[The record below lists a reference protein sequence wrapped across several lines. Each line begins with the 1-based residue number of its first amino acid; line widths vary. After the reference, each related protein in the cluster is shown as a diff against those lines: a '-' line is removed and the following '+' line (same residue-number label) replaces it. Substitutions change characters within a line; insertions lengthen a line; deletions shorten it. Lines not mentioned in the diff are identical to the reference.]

1 MGELTPMVDPVLSF
15 AISIALLIGLLFMKQ
30 EVHIAVLV
38 STISFGILTLGIS
51 FLEST
56 FKGIFS
62 RSTLSLV
69 TAFSSAL
76 FLSYMMKVSGILDRI
91 TDFAVSL
98 GPRFA
103 SIFIPILIG
112 LIPMPGGALVSAMM
126 MKEHYMERQKLDSDF
141 ATFINYWFRHVT
153 IPVWPVFQSII
164 IASVILKTSV
174 VRIIEATYPAAIASY
189 VAGFLIFAL
198 GIRKYEN
205 SFERGNVSYRALVNL
220 WPFLLIIALIFLI
233 KLPVDISL
241 LISAILVTIYTRP
254 SRKEV
259 REGLKFAL
267 SFKILAVVIAVT
279 MFTQYV
285 YDSKAAL
292 ALYNFMLA
300 RNIPALPLCFLI
312 TFIIGVT
319 TAGEYVYTGTAFP
332 LLSEIIGTSS
342 NIKDIFL
349 LMSYTGGYLGVMLSP
364 VHLCLVLTLEYY
376 KARYSGIYKYLVPAV
391 VISLVLTFLLSSLGS
406 IA

>member
-1 MGELTPMVDPVLSF
+1 MIDPVLSF
-15 AISIALLIGLLFMKQ
+15 AISIALLIGLLIAKQ
-30 EVHIAVLV
+30 EVHRAVLA
-38 STISFGILTLGIS
+38 SAISFGVLTLGIS

-56 FKGIFS
+56 FRGIFS
-62 RSTLSLV
+62 RSTLSLI

-91 TDFAVSL
+91 TNFAVSL

-126 MKEHYMERQKLDSDF
+126 MKEHYMEKQKLDSDF

-153 IPVWPVFQSII
+153 IPVWPIFQSII

-189 VAGFLIFAL
+189 VAGLLLFAL
-198 GIRKYEN
+198 GIRKFN
-205 SFERGNVSYRALVNL
+205 SSFEREKVSYRALMNL
-220 WPFLLIIALIFLI
+220 WPFLILVILIFI
-233 KLPVDISL
+233 IRLPVDLSL
-241 LISAILVTIYTRP
+241 LISALIVTIYTRP
-254 SRKEV
+254 SKKEV
-259 REGLKFAL
+259 KEGLKFAL
-267 SFKILAVVIAVT
+267 SFKILAVVVAVT

-285 YDSKAAL
+285 YDSNAAL
-292 ALYNFMLA
+292 ALYNFMVS
-300 RNIPALPLCFLI
+300 RSIPALSLCFLI
-312 TFIIGVT
+312 TFIIGIT

-349 LMSYTGGYLGVMLSP
+349 LISYTGGYLGVMLSP

-376 KARYSGIYKYLVPAV
+376 KARYSGVYKYLVPAV
-391 VISLVLTFLLSSLGS
+391 AISLILTILISLL
-406 IA
+406 

>member
-1 MGELTPMVDPVLSF
+1 MIDPVLSF
-15 AISIALLIGLLFMKQ
+15 AISIALLIGLLIAKQ
-30 EVHIAVLV
+30 EVHIAVLA
-38 STISFGILTLGIS
+38 SAISFGVLTLGIS

-56 FKGIFS
+56 FRGIFS
-62 RSTLSLV
+62 RSTLPLI

-91 TDFAVSL
+91 TNFAVSL

-126 MKEHYMERQKLDSDF
+126 MKEHYIEKQKLDSDF

-153 IPVWPVFQSII
+153 IPVWPIFQSII

-189 VAGFLIFAL
+189 VAGLLLFAL
-198 GIRKYEN
+198 GIRKFN
-205 SFERGNVSYRALVNL
+205 SSFEREKVSYRALMNL
-220 WPFLLIIALIFLI
+220 WPFLILVILIFIIRLS
-233 KLPVDISL
+233 VDLSL
-241 LISAILVTIYTRP
+241 LISALIVAIYTRP
-254 SRKEV
+254 SKKEV
-259 REGLKFAL
+259 KEGLKFAL

-285 YDSKAAL
+285 YDSNAAL
-292 ALYNFMLA
+292 ALYNFMVS
-300 RNIPALPLCFLI
+300 RSIPALSLCFLI
-312 TFIIGVT
+312 TFIIGIT

-342 NIKDIFL
+342 NIRDIFL
-349 LMSYTGGYLGVMLSP
+349 LISYTGGYLGVMLSP

-376 KARYSGIYKYLVPAV
+376 KARYSGVYKYLVPAV
-391 VISLVLTFLLSSLGS
+391 AISLILTILISLL
-406 IA
+406 

>member
-1 MGELTPMVDPVLSF
+1 MIDPVLSF
-15 AISIALLIGLLFMKQ
+15 AISIALLIGLLIVKQ
-30 EVHIAVLV
+30 EVHIAVLA
-38 STISFGILTLGIS
+38 SAISFGVLTLGIS

-56 FKGIFS
+56 FRGIFS
-62 RSTLSLV
+62 RSTLSLIV
-69 TAFSSAL
+69 AFSSAL

-91 TDFAVSL
+91 TNFAVSL

-126 MKEHYMERQKLDSDF
+126 MKEHYMEKQRLDSDF

-153 IPVWPVFQSII
+153 IPVWPIFQSII

-189 VAGFLIFAL
+189 IAGLLLFVL
-198 GIRKYEN
+198 GIRKFN
-205 SFERGNVSYRALVNL
+205 SSFEREKVSYGALVNL
-220 WPFLLIIALIFLI
+220 WPFLILVILIFI
-233 KLPVDISL
+233 IRLPVDLSL
-241 LISAILVTIYTRP
+241 LISALIMTIYTRP
-254 SRKEV
+254 SKKEMK
-259 REGLKFAL
+259 EGLKFAL

-285 YDSKAAL
+285 YDSNAAL
-292 ALYNFMLA
+292 ALYNFMVS
-300 RNIPALPLCFLI
+300 RSIPALPLCFLI
-312 TFIIGVT
+312 TFIIGIT

-332 LLSEIIGTSS
+332 LLSETIGTSS

-349 LMSYTGGYLGVMLSP
+349 LISYTGGYLGVMLSP

-376 KARYSGIYKYLVPAV
+376 KARYSGVYKYLVPAV
-391 VISLVLTFLLSSLGS
+391 TISLILTLLVSLL
-406 IA
+406 

>member
-1 MGELTPMVDPVLSF
+1 MIDPVLSF
-15 AISIALLIGLLFMKQ
+15 AISIALLIGLLIAKQ
-30 EVHIAVLV
+30 EVHIAVLA
-38 STISFGILTLGIS
+38 SAISFGVLTLGIS

-56 FKGIFS
+56 FRGIFS
-62 RSTLSLV
+62 RSTLSLI

-91 TDFAVSL
+91 TNFAVSL

-126 MKEHYMERQKLDSDF
+126 MKEHYMEKQKLDSDF

-153 IPVWPVFQSII
+153 IPVWPIFQSII

-189 VAGFLIFAL
+189 VAGLLLFAL
-198 GIRKYEN
+198 GIRKFN
-205 SFERGNVSYRALVNL
+205 SSFEREKVSYRALMNL
-220 WPFLLIIALIFLI
+220 WPFLILVILIFI
-233 KLPVDISL
+233 IRLPVDLSL
-241 LISAILVTIYTRP
+241 LISALIVTIYTKP
-254 SRKEV
+254 SKKEV
-259 REGLKFAL
+259 KEGLKFAL
-267 SFKILAVVIAVT
+267 SFKILAVVVAVT

-285 YDSKAAL
+285 YDSNAAL
-292 ALYNFMLA
+292 ALYNFMVS
-300 RNIPALPLCFLI
+300 RSIPALSLCFLI
-312 TFIIGVT
+312 TFIIGIT

-349 LMSYTGGYLGVMLSP
+349 LISYTGGYLGVMLSP

-376 KARYSGIYKYLVPAV
+376 KARYSGVYKYLVPAV
-391 VISLVLTFLLSSLGS
+391 AISLILTILISLL
-406 IA
+406 

>member
-1 MGELTPMVDPVLSF
+1 MIDPVLSF
-15 AISIALLIGLLFMKQ
+15 AISIALLIGLLIAKQ
-30 EVHIAVLV
+30 EVHIAVLA
-38 STISFGILTLGIS
+38 SAISFGVLTLGIS

-56 FKGIFS
+56 FRGIFS
-62 RSTLSLV
+62 RSTLSLI

-91 TDFAVSL
+91 TNFAVSL

-126 MKEHYMERQKLDSDF
+126 MKEHYMEKQKLDSDF

-153 IPVWPVFQSII
+153 IPVWPIFQSII

-189 VAGFLIFAL
+189 VAGLLLFAL
-198 GIRKYEN
+198 GIRKFSS
-205 SFERGNVSYRALVNL
+205 SFEREKVSYRALMNL
-220 WPFLLIIALIFLI
+220 WPFLILVILIFIIRLS
-233 KLPVDISL
+233 VDLSL
-241 LISAILVTIYTRP
+241 LISALIVTIYTRP
-254 SRKEV
+254 SKKEV
-259 REGLKFAL
+259 KEGLKFAL
-267 SFKILAVVIAVT
+267 SFKILAVVVAVT

-285 YDSKAAL
+285 YDSNAAL
-292 ALYNFMLA
+292 ALYNFMVS
-300 RNIPALPLCFLI
+300 RSIPALSLCFLI
-312 TFIIGVT
+312 TFIIGIT

-349 LMSYTGGYLGVMLSP
+349 LISYTGGYLGVMLSP

-376 KARYSGIYKYLVPAV
+376 KARYSGVYKYLVPAV
-391 VISLVLTFLLSSLGS
+391 AISLILTILISLL
-406 IA
+406 

>member
-1 MGELTPMVDPVLSF
+1 MIDPVLSF
-15 AISIALLIGLLFMKQ
+15 AISIALLIGLLIAKQ
-30 EVHIAVLV
+30 EVHIAVLA
-38 STISFGILTLGIS
+38 SAISFGVLTLGIS

-56 FKGIFS
+56 FRGIFS
-62 RSTLSLV
+62 RSTLSLI

-91 TDFAVSL
+91 TNFAVSL

-126 MKEHYMERQKLDSDF
+126 MKEHYMEKQKLDSDF

-153 IPVWPVFQSII
+153 IPVWPIFQSII

-189 VAGFLIFAL
+189 VAGLLLFAL
-198 GIRKYEN
+198 GIRKFN
-205 SFERGNVSYRALVNL
+205 SSFEREKVSYRALMNL
-220 WPFLLIIALIFLI
+220 WPFLILVILIFIIRLS
-233 KLPVDISL
+233 VDLSL
-241 LISAILVTIYTRP
+241 LISALIVTIYTRP
-254 SRKEV
+254 SKKEV
-259 REGLKFAL
+259 KEGLKFAL
-267 SFKILAVVIAVT
+267 SFKILAVVVAVT

-285 YDSKAAL
+285 YDSNAAL
-292 ALYNFMLA
+292 ALYNFMVS
-300 RNIPALPLCFLI
+300 RSIPALSLCFLI
-312 TFIIGVT
+312 TFIIGIT

-349 LMSYTGGYLGVMLSP
+349 LISYTGGYLGVMLSP

-376 KARYSGIYKYLVPAV
+376 KARYSGVYKYLVPAV
-391 VISLVLTFLLSSLGS
+391 AISLILTILISLL
-406 IA
+406 

>member
-1 MGELTPMVDPVLSF
+1 MIDPVLSF
-15 AISIALLIGLLFMKQ
+15 AISIALLIGLLIAKQ
-30 EVHIAVLV
+30 EVHIAVLA
-38 STISFGILTLGIS
+38 SAISFGVLTLGIS

-56 FKGIFS
+56 FRGIFS
-62 RSTLSLV
+62 RSTLSLI

-91 TDFAVSL
+91 TNFAVSL

-126 MKEHYMERQKLDSDF
+126 MKEHYMEKQKLDSDF

-153 IPVWPVFQSII
+153 IPVWPIFQSII

-189 VAGFLIFAL
+189 VAGLLLFAL
-198 GIRKYEN
+198 GIRKFN
-205 SFERGNVSYRALVNL
+205 SSFEREKVSYRALMNL
-220 WPFLLIIALIFLI
+220 WPFLILVILIFI
-233 KLPVDISL
+233 IRLPVDLSL
-241 LISAILVTIYTRP
+241 LISALIVTIYTRP
-254 SRKEV
+254 SKKEV
-259 REGLKFAL
+259 KEGLKFAL
-267 SFKILAVVIAVT
+267 SFKILAVVVAVT

-285 YDSKAAL
+285 YDSNAAL
-292 ALYNFMLA
+292 ALYNFMVS
-300 RNIPALPLCFLI
+300 RSIPALSLCFLI
-312 TFIIGVT
+312 TFIIGIT

-349 LMSYTGGYLGVMLSP
+349 LISYTGGYLGVMLSP

-376 KARYSGIYKYLVPAV
+376 KARYSGVYKYLVPAV
-391 VISLVLTFLLSSLGS
+391 AISLILTILISLL
-406 IA
+406 

>member
-1 MGELTPMVDPVLSF
+1 MIDPVLSF
-15 AISIALLIGLLFMKQ
+15 AISIALLIGLLIAKQ
-30 EVHIAVLV
+30 EVHIAVLA
-38 STISFGILTLGIS
+38 SAISFGVLTLGIS

-56 FKGIFS
+56 FRGIFS
-62 RSTLSLV
+62 RSTLSLI

-91 TDFAVSL
+91 TNFAVSL
-98 GPRFA
+98 GPKFA

-126 MKEHYMERQKLDSDF
+126 MKEHYMEKQKLDSDF

-153 IPVWPVFQSII
+153 IPVWPIFQSII

-189 VAGFLIFAL
+189 VAGLLLFAL
-198 GIRKYEN
+198 GIRKFN
-205 SFERGNVSYRALVNL
+205 SSFEREKVSYRALMNL
-220 WPFLLIIALIFLI
+220 WPFLILVILIFI
-233 KLPVDISL
+233 IRLPVDLSL
-241 LISAILVTIYTRP
+241 LISALIVAIYTKP
-254 SRKEV
+254 SKKEV
-259 REGLKFAL
+259 KEGLKFAL
-267 SFKILAVVIAVT
+267 SFKILAVVVAVT

-285 YDSKAAL
+285 YDSNAAL
-292 ALYNFMLA
+292 ALYNFMVS
-300 RNIPALPLCFLI
+300 RSIPALSLCFLI
-312 TFIIGVT
+312 TFIIGIT

-349 LMSYTGGYLGVMLSP
+349 LISYTGGYLGVMLSP

-376 KARYSGIYKYLVPAV
+376 KARYSGVYKYLVPAV
-391 VISLVLTFLLSSLGS
+391 AISLILTILISLL
-406 IA
+406 

>member
-1 MGELTPMVDPVLSF
+1 MIDPVLSF
-15 AISIALLIGLLFMKQ
+15 AISIALLIGLLIAKQ
-30 EVHIAVLV
+30 EVHIAVLA
-38 STISFGILTLGIS
+38 SAISFGVLTLGIS

-56 FKGIFS
+56 FRGIFS
-62 RSTLSLV
+62 RSTLSLI

-91 TDFAVSL
+91 TNFAVSL

-126 MKEHYMERQKLDSDF
+126 MKEHYIEKQKLDSDF

-153 IPVWPVFQSII
+153 IPVWPIFQSII

-189 VAGFLIFAL
+189 VAGLLLFAL
-198 GIRKYEN
+198 GIRKFN
-205 SFERGNVSYRALVNL
+205 SSFEREKVSYRALMNL
-220 WPFLLIIALIFLI
+220 WPFLILVILIFI
-233 KLPVDISL
+233 IRLPVDLSL
-241 LISAILVTIYTRP
+241 LISALIVAIYTRP
-254 SRKEV
+254 SKKEV
-259 REGLKFAL
+259 KEGLKFAL

-285 YDSKAAL
+285 YDSNAAL
-292 ALYNFMLA
+292 ALYNFMVS
-300 RNIPALPLCFLI
+300 RSIPALSLCFLI
-312 TFIIGVT
+312 TFIIGIT

-342 NIKDIFL
+342 NIRDIFL
-349 LMSYTGGYLGVMLSP
+349 LISYTGGYLGVMLSP

-376 KARYSGIYKYLVPAV
+376 KARYSGVYKYLVPAV
-391 VISLVLTFLLSSLGS
+391 AISLILTILISLL
-406 IA
+406 

>member
-1 MGELTPMVDPVLSF
+1 MIDPVLSF
-15 AISIALLIGLLFMKQ
+15 AISIALLIGLLIAKQ
-30 EVHIAVLV
+30 EVHIAVLA
-38 STISFGILTLGIS
+38 SAISFGVLTLGIS

-56 FKGIFS
+56 FRGIFS
-62 RSTLSLV
+62 RSTLSLI

-91 TDFAVSL
+91 TNFAVSL
-98 GPRFA
+98 GPKFA

-126 MKEHYMERQKLDSDF
+126 MKEHYMEKQKLDSDF

-153 IPVWPVFQSII
+153 IPVWPIFQSII

-189 VAGFLIFAL
+189 VAGLLLFAL
-198 GIRKYEN
+198 GIRKFN
-205 SFERGNVSYRALVNL
+205 SSFEREKVSYRALMNL
-220 WPFLLIIALIFLI
+220 WPFLILVILIFIIRLS
-233 KLPVDISL
+233 VDLSL
-241 LISAILVTIYTRP
+241 LISALIVTIYTRP
-254 SRKEV
+254 SKKEV
-259 REGLKFAL
+259 KEGLKFAL
-267 SFKILAVVIAVT
+267 SFKILAVVVAVT

-285 YDSKAAL
+285 YDSNAAL
-292 ALYNFMLA
+292 ALYNFMVS
-300 RNIPALPLCFLI
+300 RSIPALSLCFLI
-312 TFIIGVT
+312 TFIIGIT

-349 LMSYTGGYLGVMLSP
+349 LISYTGGYLGVMLSP

-376 KARYSGIYKYLVPAV
+376 KARYSGVYKYLVPAV
-391 VISLVLTFLLSSLGS
+391 AISLILTILISLL
-406 IA
+406 

>member
-1 MGELTPMVDPVLSF
+1 MIDPVLSF
-15 AISIALLIGLLFMKQ
+15 AISIALLIGLLIAKQ
-30 EVHIAVLV
+30 EVHIAVLA
-38 STISFGILTLGIS
+38 SAISFGVLTLGIS

-56 FKGIFS
+56 FRGIFS
-62 RSTLSLV
+62 RSTLSLI

-91 TDFAVSL
+91 TNFAVSL

-103 SIFIPILIG
+103 SLFIPILIG

-126 MKEHYMERQKLDSDF
+126 MKEHYMEKQKLDSDF

-153 IPVWPVFQSII
+153 IPVWPIFQSII

-189 VAGFLIFAL
+189 VAGFLLFAL
-198 GIRKYEN
+198 GIRKFN
-205 SFERGNVSYRALVNL
+205 SSFEREKVSYRALMNL
-220 WPFLLIIALIFLI
+220 WPFLILVILIFI
-233 KLPVDISL
+233 IRLPVDLSL
-241 LISAILVTIYTRP
+241 LISALIVTIYTRP
-254 SRKEV
+254 SKKEV
-259 REGLKFAL
+259 KEGLKFAL
-267 SFKILAVVIAVT
+267 SFKILAVVVAVT

-285 YDSKAAL
+285 YDSNAAL
-292 ALYNFMLA
+292 ALYNFMVS
-300 RNIPALPLCFLI
+300 RSIPALSLCFLI
-312 TFIIGVT
+312 TFIIGIT

-349 LMSYTGGYLGVMLSP
+349 LISYTGGYLGVMLSP

-376 KARYSGIYKYLVPAV
+376 KARYSGVYKYLVPAV
-391 VISLVLTFLLSSLGS
+391 AISLILTILISLL
-406 IA
+406 

>member
-1 MGELTPMVDPVLSF
+1 MIDPVLSF
-15 AISIALLIGLLFMKQ
+15 AISIALLIGLLIAKQ
-30 EVHIAVLV
+30 EVHIAVLA
-38 STISFGILTLGIS
+38 SAISFGVLTLGIS

-56 FKGIFS
+56 FRGIFS
-62 RSTLSLV
+62 RSTLSLI

-91 TDFAVSL
+91 TNFAVSL

-126 MKEHYMERQKLDSDF
+126 MKEHYMEKQKLDSDF

-153 IPVWPVFQSII
+153 IPVWPIFQSII

-189 VAGFLIFAL
+189 VAGLLLFAL
-198 GIRKYEN
+198 GIRKFN
-205 SFERGNVSYRALVNL
+205 SSFEREKVSYRALMNL
-220 WPFLLIIALIFLI
+220 WPFLILVILIFI
-233 KLPVDISL
+233 IRLPVDLSL
-241 LISAILVTIYTRP
+241 LISALIVTIYTKP
-254 SRKEV
+254 SKKEV
-259 REGLKFAL
+259 KEGLKFAL
-267 SFKILAVVIAVT
+267 SFKILAVVVAVT

-285 YDSKAAL
+285 YDSNAAL
-292 ALYNFMLA
+292 ALYNFMVS
-300 RNIPALPLCFLI
+300 RSIPALSLCFLI
-312 TFIIGVT
+312 TFIIGIT

-349 LMSYTGGYLGVMLSP
+349 LVSYTGGYLGVMLSP

-376 KARYSGIYKYLVPAV
+376 KARYSGVYKYLVPAV
-391 VISLVLTFLLSSLGS
+391 AISLILTILISLL
-406 IA
+406 